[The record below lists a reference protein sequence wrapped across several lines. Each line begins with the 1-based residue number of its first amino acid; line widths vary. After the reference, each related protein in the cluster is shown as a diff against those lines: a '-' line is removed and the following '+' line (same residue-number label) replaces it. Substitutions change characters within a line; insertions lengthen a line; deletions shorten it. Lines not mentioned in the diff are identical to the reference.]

1 MIIRDVEF
9 IISAVKPDQY
19 PVTTMPE
26 VAMAGRSNVG
36 KSSLINKL
44 LNRRSVARVSA
55 TPGKTQQINYFLI
68 NNDFHLV
75 DLPGY
80 GFAKVP
86 LDVKRQWG
94 KMVETYLSRRE
105 NLRLVL
111 LLIDIRHAPS
121 KEDVEMYQYLAHYN
135 RPHAILVTKADKI
148 SRGNYPK
155 HLKII
160 KQTLNVLP
168 NTPII
173 VTSSETG
180 LGRDEVWD
188 LVEKHLVPLP
198 EPELAAE
205 ADIPSE

>member
-19 PVTTMPE
+19 PITTMPE

-86 LDVKRQWG
+86 VDVKRQWG

-105 NLRLVL
+105 NLRLVM

-148 SRGNYPK
+148 SRGQYPK

-160 KQTLNVLP
+160 KETLKILP

-173 VTSSETG
+173 ITSSETA

-188 LVEKHLVPLP
+188 LVEKHLIPLP
-198 EPELAAE
+198 EPEFQDE
-205 ADIPSE
+205 EEIPSE

>member
-9 IISAVKPDQY
+9 VISAVKPDQY

-26 VAMAGRSNVG
+26 IAMAGRSNVG
-36 KSSLINKL
+36 KSSLINKM
-44 LNRRSVARVSA
+44 LNRRGVARVSA

-86 LDVKRQWG
+86 IDVKRQWG

-111 LLIDIRHAPS
+111 LLVDIRHAPS
-121 KEDVEMYQYLAHYN
+121 KEDVEMYQYLAHYG
-135 RPHAILVTKADKI
+135 RPHGIIVTKADKI
-148 SRGNYPK
+148 SRGQYQK
-155 HLKII
+155 HIKVI

-173 VTSSETG
+173 LTSSETA

-188 LVEKHLVPLP
+188 LIEKHLIPLP
-198 EPELAAE
+198 EPEVDE
-205 ADIPSE
+205 EEIPSE